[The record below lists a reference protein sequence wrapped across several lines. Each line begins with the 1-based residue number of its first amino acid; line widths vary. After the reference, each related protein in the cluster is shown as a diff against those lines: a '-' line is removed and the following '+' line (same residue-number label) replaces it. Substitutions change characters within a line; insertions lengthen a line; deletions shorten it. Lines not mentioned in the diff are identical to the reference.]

1 MINSWHNWLNMT
13 KYGKKWHENDLQDEL
28 NEYYEEKK
36 LIKKWSEL
44 SDVVYTS
51 TRGQYSGH
59 DIKFP
64 FSKWRLYLGLIYMY
78 PKYTGRWLFF
88 RHAGRKAGSLEDIH
102 EVRNPKKVKK
112 LEQIAQRNNL
122 EVDDFI
128 KICNEQIKHWPL
140 LP

>member
-64 FSKWRLYLGLIYMY
+64 FSKWRLYLGLIYTQNI
-78 PKYTGRWLFF
+78 P
-88 RHAGRKAGSLEDIH
+88 EDGYFLGMQG
-102 EVRNPKKVKK
+102 VKPD
-112 LEQIAQRNNL
+112 L
-122 EVDDFI
+122 
-128 KICNEQIKHWPL
+128 
-140 LP
+140 